1 MQEGLDHCFVDL
13 KLHRLVIE
21 VAVDN
26 HPSRA
31 VADRL
36 GLRLEGISRT
46 GNGCMIA
53 SLTP

>member
-1 MQEGLDHCFVDL
+1 MQEGRRSLLFDL

-36 GLRLEGISRT
+36 GLRLEGISKDR
-46 GNGCMIA
+46 NGCMIA